1 MATPTNPDGEFLT
14 PIVSMEDRL
23 REAQRTLLGVHGP
36 FSDIVAKPHLFDPAG
51 IDRIRALIELLDKE
65 IRKEADRYSTASGWG
80 TPRG

>member
-14 PIVSMEDRL
+14 PVVTVEGRL

-51 IDRIRALIELLDKE
+51 IDRIRALIESLDKE
-65 IRKEADRYSTASGWG
+65 IRKESNRYSTASGWG
-80 TPRG
+80 TQRG